1 MKFTWLSLKR
11 MKNGDAVSQTEQTA
25 STAEPQRF
33 SVLRTMKIG
42 SFHIGSSF
50 VDLLT
55 SGVLNR
61 VLISELGIAATPVAL
76 LSALRYLLA
85 PLSIWAGYRSDTH
98 PIFGY
103 HRLPYIWLGRL
114 PMVLTLPLLPIVTV
128 ILAGDPR
135 SFWGWM
141 LAVIAFMAYG
151 VGTLLSG
158 STFLALVR
166 DSAPPAKR
174 GQALA
179 IVQIFLVVSFPVAG
193 IVYGQLMPDYDPA
206 TFWRIT
212 LIGMAIAASFFFF
225 SLLGAERRGGPLS
238 VDEPQSRVPFPVL
251 LREMWSD
258 RRTRLFFVFL
268 ALGATSAFAQ
278 DAVLEPMGGDVFGLS
293 VGETTRFNAYWG
305 VGVLISLIGTVFFT
319 RRRQAHEQTP
329 TTVIG
334 LSATALG
341 LALIGYVTITE
352 SAALIIPI
360 LFIFGFGFGIY
371 TVGAVSLLMAMTSD
385 NRAGAYLGLW
395 TVAQLVFRGIG
406 IFLGGVVL
414 DLGLALGATAP
425 VAYATVFFLE
435 AIGLIVCVW
444 LVIRVDVPGF
454 ARRAGAQSVPAAGL
468 AAAAE

>member
-1 MKFTWLSLKR
+1 M
-11 MKNGDAVSQTEQTA
+11 SQAEMT
-25 STAEPQRF
+25 STIAHDTSAADISAAPQRF

-85 PLSIWAGYRSDTH
+85 PLSIWAGYRSDTR
-98 PIFGY
+98 PIFGF
-103 HRLPYIWLGRL
+103 HRLPYIWAGRL
-114 PMVLTLPLLPIVTV
+114 PMLLTLPLLPIVTV

-135 SFWGWM
+135 SFWGWL
-141 LAVIAFMAYG
+141 LAIVAFLVYG
-151 VGTLLSG
+151 VGTLISG

-166 DSAPPAKR
+166 DSAPPEKR

-193 IVYGQLMPDYDPA
+193 VVYGALMPDYDPE

-212 LIGMAIAASFFFF
+212 LIGMAIAASCFFFALF
-225 SLLGAERRGGPLS
+225 GAERRDGPIS
-238 VDEPQSRVPFPVL
+238 RDEPQSQLPFRAL

-258 RRTRLFFVFL
+258 RRTRLFFLFL

-305 VGVLISLIGTVFFT
+305 VGVLISLIGTVVMT
-319 RRRQAHEQTP
+319 RKRQAHEQTA

-334 LSATALG
+334 LASTALG
-341 LALIGYVTITE
+341 LTLIGAVTITE
-352 SAALIIPI
+352 TQALIIPA
-360 LFIFGFGFGIY
+360 LFVFGFGFGIY
-371 TVGAVSLLMAMTSD
+371 TVGAVSLLMAMTAD

-395 TVAQLVFRGIG
+395 TVAQLLFRGFG
-406 IFLGGVVL
+406 IFMGGVLL
-414 DLGLALGATAP
+414 DLGLLLDATVP
-425 VAYATVFFLE
+425 VAYAMVFFIE
-435 AIGLIVCVW
+435 AVGLLVCVW
-444 LVIRVDVPGF
+444 LVIKVDVPGF
-454 ARRAGAQSVPAAGL
+454 ARRNGARPVPAASLG
-468 AAAAE
+468 ATADA